1 MCEPTTILAISAFTM
16 SALQQQQSYEASKA
30 KAAAQDAKN
39 KQARLSANRAYLADL
54 GELDRIKEKANKEN
68 AQVKEGKELELIK
81 KQDKNLLKGL
91 ESGNAN
97 VEAAL
102 RDIGFDYESTF
113 NQIDRKV
120 YDTNINNVFGYD
132 DAYAVMRRSYSKLPD
147 VFQPSKAGLLIGLG
161 ASAVGTAADYNAG
174 KYGKGSGSDLKT
186 TSATSDWDIVDEYG
200 G

>member
-113 NQIDRKV
+113 NQIAQKT
-120 YDTNINNVFGYD
+120 YDANINNVFGYD
-132 DAYAVMRRSYSKLPD
+132 DAYSAMRRSYSKLPD

-161 ASAVGTAADYNAG
+161 SSAVSSYSSLQ
-174 KYGKGSGSDLKT
+174 SGDFGEASVSDLPKKP
-186 TSATSDWDIVDEYG
+186 
-200 G
+200 

>member
-30 KAAAQDAKN
+30 KAAAQEAKN
-39 KQARLSANRAYLADL
+39 KEARLSANRAYLADL
-54 GELDRIKEKANKEN
+54 GELDRIKEKANKE
-68 AQVKEGKELELIK
+68 AALDKEGKELQLIK
-81 KQDKNLLKGL
+81 KQDKSLLKGL

-132 DAYAVMRRSYSKLPD
+132 DAYAGMRRSYSKLPD

-161 ASAVGTAADYNAG
+161 SSAVSSYSSLQSGDFG
-174 KYGKGSGSDLKT
+174 KASVSDLPKKP
-186 TSATSDWDIVDEYG
+186 
-200 G
+200 

>member
-1 MCEPTTILAISAFTM
+1 MCEPTTIAIASFALAGAGQI
-16 SALQQQQSYEASKA
+16 QQYNAAKD
-30 KAAAQDAKN
+30 KAAAQEAKN

-54 GELDRIKEKANKEN
+54 GELDRIKEKANKE
-68 AQVKEGKELELIK
+68 AALDKEGKELQLIK
-81 KQDKNLLKGL
+81 KQDKSLLKGL

-132 DAYAVMRRSYSKLPD
+132 DAYAGMRRSYSKIPD

-161 ASAVGTAADYNAG
+161 SSAVSSYSSLQSGDFG
-174 KYGKGSGSDLKT
+174 KASVSDLPKKP
-186 TSATSDWDIVDEYG
+186 
-200 G
+200 

>member
-1 MCEPTTILAISAFTM
+1 MCEPTTIAIASFALAGAGQI
-16 SALQQQQSYEASKA
+16 QQYNAAKD
-30 KAAAQDAKN
+30 KAAAQEAKN

-54 GELDRIKEKANKEN
+54 GELDRIKEKANKE
-68 AQVKEGKELELIK
+68 AALDKEGKELQLIK
-81 KQDKNLLKGL
+81 KQDKSLLKGL

-132 DAYAVMRRSYSKLPD
+132 DAYAGMRRSYSKLPD

-174 KYGKGSGSDLKT
+174 KYGKGSVSDLPKKP
-186 TSATSDWDIVDEYG
+186 
-200 G
+200 